1 MLRVILFQCLHEP
14 TLASEAAA
22 ALTSIC
28 GQCRNHMA
36 EHFMGLLQILE
47 QVDSFKLKPEAANGL
62 IKGVVM
68 IISIMT
74 NAEQLAEAV
83 EKVCLIQVTPLNNIM
98 NTSASMSEPPK
109 ITKHSATDPVL

>member
-1 MLRVILFQCLHEP
+1 
-14 TLASEAAA
+14 
-22 ALTSIC
+22 
-28 GQCRNHMA
+28 MA

-83 EKVCLIQVTPLNNIM
+83 VTQRAGWEP
-98 NTSASMSEPPK
+98 AARSEAGSSQLQIPAGT
-109 ITKHSATDPVL
+109 IS